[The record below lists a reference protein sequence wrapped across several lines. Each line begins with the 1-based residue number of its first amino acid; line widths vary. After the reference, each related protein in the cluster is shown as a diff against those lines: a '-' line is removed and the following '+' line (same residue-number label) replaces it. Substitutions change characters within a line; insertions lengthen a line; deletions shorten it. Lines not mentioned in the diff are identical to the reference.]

1 MDSQIDKETAV
12 LLLNGVLN
20 LHNRIM
26 SKKTHI
32 KNTKSSTSA

>member
-1 MDSQIDKETAV
+1 MDSQIDKETAD

-26 SKKTHI
+26 SKKPHI
-32 KNTKSSTSA
+32 KKI